1 MGKTKLD
8 RVLSIISEG
17 FGLALKLALIILIQL
32 IIVEQICIYSTG
44 HAEYALPLLIV
55 LTTFQIVL
63 AIVINKKRNKK
74 ED

>member
-17 FGLALKLALIILIQL
+17 FGLTLKHGLLVLGPLLII
-32 IIVEQICIYSTG
+32 EQISIYLTG
-44 HAEYALPLLIV
+44 HVQSVIPLLIV
-55 LTTFQIVL
+55 LTTVQIVL
-63 AIVINKKRNKK
+63 AIAINKKRDKK

>member
-1 MGKTKLD
+1 MGETKLD
-8 RVLSIISEG
+8 RVLSIINEG
-17 FGLALKLALIILIQL
+17 FGLALKHGLLVLGPLLII
-32 IIVEQICIYSTG
+32 EQISIYLTE

-55 LTTFQIVL
+55 LTTVQIVL

>member
-1 MGKTKLD
+1 MKQAKLD
-8 RVLSIISEG
+8 KVLSIISEE
-17 FGLALKLALIILIQL
+17 FGMALKYGLLVLGQLLII
-32 IIVEQICIYSTG
+32 EQISIYFTG